1 MRHVFICHASED
13 RTSADQIVEALEAG
27 SVTCWIAPRD
37 VGAGEDYAAAI
48 VTALES
54 VDAVV
59 LVMSAA
65 ANDSP
70 HIRREVERAASLG
83 KTIIPIRLQSVD
95 PSKSLQYYISD
106 AQWFNAF
113 EGRVEAHL
121 PRFVADVV
129 ARLVANGVMPA
140 ISPAGPGADE
150 QAAVAG
156 AIASLVER
164 YGPGL
169 AEEPRRVRALLMDLA
184 GDSPTL
190 VAAAVAA
197 AEIGVGSELAG
208 VAPAM
213 QAATRV
219 KLVHR
224 LQRERAL
231 TAEMSQWAVDTWA
244 DAVTVEEPQQ
254 QEPQSAVEEQPP
266 VKERPVAPPPAE
278 SAVSPTRVEPV
289 PAVPPTPAAETAA
302 VTPPTAPPP
311 PEPASKPPRGQGL
324 RRSWVVAG
332 VAVVVAAAAVG
343 VGLTVF
349 SGGCGPNAGAP
360 PVAKTSD
367 VVAMRGAD
375 PANSND
381 FGDNLAP
388 SGPRLKRRWC
398 SRDDNRFSQI
408 AVSAGVVYAQ
418 GPRSGEVVLLDVG
431 TGETT
436 GTLEAADDIALV
448 GDRLYTSGSAATGI
462 DLAGGSEL
470 WRFDPAGLMFAPPVP
485 AGDAVLLLESG
496 ESETLYVLD
505 AAAGDVRWSQGGLD
519 VGSFDTVAIGRGVV
533 VVPDGDSILTF
544 DLTSGELLSDR
555 PDDVLTGVAA
565 AADTV
570 LVETSDGL
578 VALDLGSLTLKWESG
593 SFTEM
598 PAVAVDEGV
607 VFGIAFDDAT
617 ATLQAFD
624 LDTGAQ
630 IWSLPT
636 GLAGS
641 SSRQRPSIAAGVAYF
656 AVDSTIFA
664 VDVEMGNLLWSDDV
678 GVDVYSEIAIADGL
692 LIFQGDDGKVHAFG
706 DR

>member
-13 RTSADQIVEALEAG
+13 RTPADQIVEALEAG
-27 SVTCWIAPRD
+27 GVTCWIAPRD

-54 VDAVV
+54 VNAMV
-59 LVMSAA
+59 LVMSVA

-83 KTIIPIRLQSVD
+83 KTIIPIRLQAVD

-113 EGRVEAHL
+113 DGRVEDHL
-121 PRFVADVV
+121 PRFVADVA
-129 ARLVANGVMPA
+129 ARLVAVGVMPA

-190 VAAAVAA
+190 AAAAVAA

-231 TAEMSQWAVDTWA
+231 TAEMSQWAVDAWA
-244 DAVTVEEPQQ
+244 EAVTVERAEEPEPQ
-254 QEPQSAVEEQPP
+254 PAVGKPLAVEE
-266 VKERPVAPPPAE
+266 VPAE
-278 SAVSPTRVEPV
+278 SPAAKTAAPPTRGEPV
-289 PAVPPTPAAETAA
+289 PAVPEAPPAETAA
-302 VTPPTAPPP
+302 VIPPP
-311 PEPASKPPRGQGL
+311 VEPAPTPPRGRGSK
-324 RRSWVVAG
+324 RRWVVAG
-332 VAVVVAAAAVG
+332 VALVVAAAAVG

-349 SGGCGPNAGAP
+349 SGGCGPNVGAP
-360 PVAKTSD
+360 PVARTTD
-367 VVAMRGAD
+367 TVAMRGAD
-375 PANSND
+375 PGNSND

-398 SRDDNRFSQI
+398 SQDDNRFSQV
-408 AVSAGVVYAQ
+408 AVSVGVVYAQ
-418 GPRSGEVVLLDVG
+418 GLRYNRVALLDAA
-431 TGETT
+431 TGVAT
-436 GTLEAADDIALV
+436 GTLAAADDIALV
-448 GDRLYTSGSAATGI
+448 GDRLYTSGSAATSV
-462 DLAGGSEL
+462 DLGTGAEL
-470 WRFDPAGLMFAPPVP
+470 WRFDPSGVMFAPPVV
-485 AGDAVLLLESG
+485 AGDAVLLVESD
-496 ESETLYVLD
+496 ESETLWVLD
-505 AAAGDVRWSQGGLD
+505 AATGEVRWSKEGLD
-519 VGSFDTVAIGRGVV
+519 IDSFDSVAIGRGMV
-533 VVPDGDSILTF
+533 VVPERDSIRTF
-544 DLTSGELLSDR
+544 DITTGALRLVWEGELFS
-555 PDDVLTGVAA
+555 GVVAVG
-565 AADTV
+565 DTV
-570 LVETSDGL
+570 LVVTSDGL
-578 VALDLGSLTLKWESG
+578 VARDLQDLTLKWESG

-598 PAVAVDEGV
+598 PAVAVDERV
-607 VFGIAFDDAT
+607 VLGLGFENSQQ
-617 ATLQAFD
+617 TLRAFD

-630 IWSLPT
+630 VWSLPT

-641 SSRQRPSIAAGVAYF
+641 SSRQRPSIAAGVAYS

-664 VDVEMGNLLWSDDV
+664 VDVETGTLLWSDGV

-692 LIFQGDDGKVHAFG
+692 LIFQGDDGKIHAFG